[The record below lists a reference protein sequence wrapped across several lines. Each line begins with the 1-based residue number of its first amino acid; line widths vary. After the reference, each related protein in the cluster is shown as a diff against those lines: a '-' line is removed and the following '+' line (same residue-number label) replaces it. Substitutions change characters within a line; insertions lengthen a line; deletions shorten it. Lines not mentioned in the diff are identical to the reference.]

1 MPAYSYIALNQN
13 GSKKKGII
21 SAESERE
28 ARRFVKDL
36 KLTPLKVFES
46 RDLGKTLRIKNK
58 DVVLMTRQLA
68 TLLEANT
75 PLVESIEITANQT
88 KNQNLV
94 YVLYGLKEEII
105 QGRRLGN
112 AMKKFPGVFSDTYIS
127 MVSAGDSSGNLD
139 TVFTKLANYLEEGA
153 AIRQKVISALTY
165 PIILIGFS
173 IVVIISLLAFVL
185 PNVVNQFIKA
195 GADLPLITK
204 ILLGISNN
212 IGIILIVSLIVC
224 SGIYFLYLNTIKDLN
239 KKISL
244 DKKVLNIPLIGN
256 FILNSELERF
266 SSTME
271 LLISSGANLDIALE
285 VCSKVFNNKYLSSIV
300 LKAKN
305 DVVEGKDFIKSLQ
318 QESILPDIFTQLISS
333 GYRSG
338 NLAGMFNKVSQF
350 MKAEIE
356 TKRSVFL
363 SLLEPIVIILMGG
376 FIMLIVLAILIPIM
390 QMNTL
395 AI

>member
-1 MPAYSYIALNQN
+1 MPAYSYVALNRN
-13 GSKKKGII
+13 GSKKKGIV

-28 ARRFVKDL
+28 ARRLVKDL
-36 KLTPLKVFES
+36 KLTPLKVTES
-46 RDLGKTLRIKNK
+46 KDLGKTLRIKNK

-68 TLLEANT
+68 TLLEAST

-105 QGRRLGN
+105 QGRRLGT

-127 MVSAGDSSGNLD
+127 MISAGDSSGNLD

-173 IVVIISLLAFVL
+173 IIVIVSLLAFVL

-212 IGIILIVSLIVC
+212 IGIILILSFIVC
-224 SGIYFLYLNTIKDLN
+224 VGLYFLYHNAVKDLN
-239 KKISL
+239 KKIL
-244 DKKVLNIPLIGN
+244 IDKKILSIPLIGN

-271 LLISSGANLDIALE
+271 LLISSGANLDIALDE
-285 VCSKVFNNKYLSSIV
+285 CSKIFNNKYLSSIV
-300 LKAKN
+300 LKAKD
-305 DVVEGKDFIKSLQ
+305 DVFEGKDFIKSLQ
-318 QESILPDIFTQLISS
+318 QESIFPDIF
-333 GYRSG
+333 
-338 NLAGMFNKVSQF
+338 
-350 MKAEIE
+350 AEALFERATVIP
-356 TKRSVFL
+356 
-363 SLLEPIVIILMGG
+363 LE
-376 FIMLIVLAILIPIM
+376 FA
-390 QMNTL
+390 
-395 AI
+395 